1 MNATCSP
8 IVASGSLADLGY
20 AEEVCAGK
28 PIVDPQLR
36 VFRRRSTT
44 LALTKDAYDS
54 EEIRS
59 DRMVSDSRHGI
70 RRVGGEIVSEVSP
83 ASHDDAYEAL
93 MGGFWRMGTPMDLA
107 ANAVTINANGVAQ
120 LPAAGDWAARGFRIG
135 DRITITGTGN
145 LDYDGRS
152 FTILGLRADDPR
164 NATLSNEKGFTFQA
178 TTLALGTMRVAG
190 KKLGIGNILRS
201 FVFERAFTDIGR
213 FITYRG
219 VRFNSAAFALPPTG
233 IATVNFGLIGT
244 DADPVALASIDGVP
258 EVVKGPA
265 DFGTL
270 TFDAAARTVTATDE
284 DADWAAEGFA
294 VGDLVVFTGMA
305 VAPQNNNPRHIT
317 SVDGATITVA
327 EAIQTAVETQFNV
340 RKVALPDY
348 TEVSEEG
355 VLVAVSGTVIVGGRQ
370 IGVVTALD
378 MTINNN
384 MAGSEVVGSNIIPTI
399 TWGNQQT
406 VQGSLTI
413 LFDADAGLEA
423 YNRFDLE
430 QEALVAMR
438 MDSADG
444 QAFLQITLPR
454 CKFNSGTI
462 GDAVATGLPITMD
475 IRGLQPTDPVADNS
489 QVVIQTN
496 YAGLPSTTIQPPP
509 ATAPIT
515 ISVTGAGSAAA
526 GLTVGGGPSDKA
538 YTATVIYKVDDE
550 PEAEVEVDIAA
561 GDTPDDVAEAL
572 AAVLDMAD
580 DLEAAMNGGTGVT
593 ITPESG
599 TLVAEIRVEIA

>member
-28 PIVDPQLR
+28 PIVDPQLK

-83 ASHDDAYEAL
+83 ASHDDAYAAL
-93 MGGFWRMGTPMDLA
+93 MGGFWRAGASVDLLL
-107 ANAVTINANGVAQ
+107 NAVTINANGVAQ
-120 LPAAGDWAARGFRIG
+120 LPVAGNWVALGFRIG
-135 DRITITGTGN
+135 DRITFAGTGN
-145 LDYDGRS
+145 IDYDGRS
-152 FTILGLRADDPR
+152 FTILGLRTDDPR
-164 NATLSNEKGFTFQA
+164 NATLSSEKGFTFQA
-178 TTLALGTMRVAG
+178 TTLALGTVRVAG

-270 TFDAAARTVTATDE
+270 TFDATARTVTVSDS
-284 DADWAAEGFA
+284 DWETEGFG
-294 VGDLVVFTGMA
+294 VGDLVVFTGMS

-317 SVDGATITVA
+317 AVDGETITVA
-327 EAIQTAVETQFNV
+327 EAIQTAVEPAFSV

-348 TEVSEEG
+348 DEVSEEG
-355 VLVAVSGTVIVGGRQ
+355 VLVAVSGTVVIGGRQ
-370 IGVVTALD
+370 IGVVTAFD

-489 QVVIQTN
+489 QVVIQTA
-496 YAGLPSTTIQPPP
+496 YAGMAMPVTSPPSSG
-509 ATAPIT
+509 APIT
-515 ISVTGAGSAAA
+515 FSVTGVGTSTV
-526 GLTVGGGPSDKA
+526 GLSVGGGPA
-538 YTATVIYKVDDE
+538 PRAATATVIYQVDTD
-550 PEAEVEVDIAA
+550 PENETEVDIFA
-561 GDTPDDVAEAL
+561 GDTPDDVAAAIAAAIDATSDL
-572 AAVLDMAD
+572 NAVDQNGNAVL
-580 DLEAAMNGGTGVT
+580 V
-593 ITPESG
+593 TPESG
-599 TLVAEIRVEIA
+599 TLISGLRVEIA

>member
-28 PIVDPQLR
+28 PLDDPQLK

-44 LALTKDAYDS
+44 LGLTKDAYDS

-70 RRVGGEIVSEVSP
+70 RRVGGEIVAEMSP

-93 MGGFWRMGTPMDLA
+93 MGGFWRAGASLDLA
-107 ANAVTINANGVAQ
+107 TVAVSINANGVAQ
-120 LPAAGDWAARGFRIG
+120 LPAGQNWMDLGFRLG
-135 DRITITGTGN
+135 DRITISGTGN
-145 LDYDGRS
+145 IDYDGRS
-152 FTILGLRADDPR
+152 FTILGLNAADPR
-164 NATLSNEKGFTFQA
+164 NAVLSNEKGFTFQA
-178 TTLALGTMRVAG
+178 TNLAIGAMKVAG
-190 KKLGIGNILRS
+190 KKVLIGNILRS

-219 VRFNSAAFALPPTG
+219 CRFNSAAFSLPPTG

-244 DADPVALASIDGVP
+244 DADPVATASIDGVP
-258 EVVKGPA
+258 EVIKTA
-265 DFGTL
+265 AEFGTL
-270 TFDAAARTVTATDE
+270 TFDAAARTVAVSE
-284 DADWAAEGFA
+284 SDWAAEGFG
-294 VGDLVVFTGMA
+294 VGDLVVFTGMLG
-305 VAPQNNNPRHIT
+305 APQNNNPRHIT
-317 SVDGATITVA
+317 AINGAVATVA
-327 EAIQTAVETQFNV
+327 EAVQSSVETVFNV

-348 TEVSEEG
+348 DEVSEEG
-355 VLVAVSGTVIVGGRQ
+355 VLVAVSGSVIVGGRQ
-370 IGVVTALD
+370 IGVVTAFD
-378 MTINNN
+378 VTINNN

-399 TWGNQQT
+399 SWGNQQT

-430 QEALVAMR
+430 QEAMVAMR

-444 QAFLQITLPR
+444 SAFLQITMPR

-496 YAGLPSTTIQPPP
+496 YGGMVTPVVEPAPPQPVAPGSTAKSSRKP
-509 ATAPIT
+509 APEP
-515 ISVTGAGSAAA
+515 V
-526 GLTVGGGPSDKA
+526 
-538 YTATVIYKVDDE
+538 
-550 PEAEVEVDIAA
+550 PEAV
-561 GDTPDDVAEAL
+561 
-572 AAVLDMAD
+572 
-580 DLEAAMNGGTGVT
+580 
-593 ITPESG
+593 SG
-599 TLVAEIRVEIA
+599 

>member
-28 PIVDPQLR
+28 PIVDPQLK

-93 MGGFWRMGTPMDLA
+93 MGGFWRAGVVMDLV

-120 LPAAGDWAARGFRIG
+120 LPVAGNWATLGFRIG
-135 DRITITGTGN
+135 DRITILGTGN
-145 LDYDGRS
+145 IDYDGRS

-178 TTLALGTMRVAG
+178 TTLALGTIRVAG

-258 EVVKGPA
+258 ELVKGPA
-265 DFGTL
+265 ELGVL
-270 TFDAAARTVTATDE
+270 TFDAAARTVTSSTGDWE
-284 DADWAAEGFA
+284 DEGFG

-317 SVDGATITVA
+317 AINGAAITVA
-327 EAIQTAVETQFNV
+327 EAIQSAVEPAFSV

-348 TEVSEEG
+348 DEVSEEG

-444 QAFLQITLPR
+444 QSFLQITLPR

-489 QVVIQTN
+489 QVVIQTA
-496 YAGLPSTTIQPPP
+496 YPGVAAPVVFP
-509 ATAPIT
+509 APAPVGAIT
-515 ISVTGAGSAAA
+515 VSVTGQGSSVAGIV
-526 GLTVGGGPSDKA
+526 VGGGPADRA
-538 YTATVIYKVDDE
+538 YTATVIYRVDTD
-550 PEAEVEVDIAA
+550 PETETEVDILP
-561 GDTPDDVAEAL
+561 GDTPEDVAENL
-572 AAVLDMAD
+572 AAAIDATS
-580 DLEAAMNGGTGVT
+580 DLEAQAENGNSVV
-593 ITPESG
+593 ITPETG
-599 TLVAEIRVEIA
+599 TLISAIRVEIA

>member
-8 IVASGSLADLGY
+8 IVAAGSLADLGY

-28 PIVDPQLR
+28 PLDDPQLK

-70 RRVGGEIVSEVSP
+70 RRVGGEIVAELSP

-93 MGGFWRMGTPMDLA
+93 MGGFWRTGASLSLLTYP
-107 ANAVTINANGVAQ
+107 VFINANGVAQ
-120 LPAAGDWAARGFRIG
+120 LPAGRSWMTLGFRLG
-135 DRITITGTGN
+135 DRITISDTSN
-145 LDYDGRS
+145 IDYDGRS
-152 FTILGLRADDPR
+152 FTILDLRADTPR
-164 NATLSNEKGFTFQA
+164 NATLSKEKGFTFVSTSLA
-178 TTLALGTMRVAG
+178 IGTLRVAG
-190 KKLGIGNILRS
+190 KKVGIGNILRS

-219 VRFNSAAFALPPTG
+219 VRFNSAAFSLPPTG

-244 DADPVALASIDGVP
+244 DADPVAMASIDGVP
-258 EVVKGPA
+258 EVVKTAA

-270 TFDAAARTVTATDE
+270 TFDAATRTVE
-284 DADWAAEGFA
+284 VSESDWAAEGFA

-317 SVDGATITVA
+317 AINGAVATVA
-327 EAIQTAVETQFNV
+327 EAIQTAVEPAFTV

-348 TEVSEEG
+348 DEVSEEG
-355 VLVAVSGTVIVGGRQ
+355 VLVAVSGSVVIGGRQ
-370 IGVVTALD
+370 IGVVTAFEV
-378 MTINNN
+378 TVNNN
-384 MAGSEVVGSNIIPTI
+384 MAGSEVVGSNTIPTI

-430 QEALVAMR
+430 QEAMVAMR

-444 QAFLQITLPR
+444 TAFLQITLPR

-489 QVVIQTN
+489 QMVIQTG
-496 YAGLPSTTIQPPP
+496 YANMTMPNVEPPVAALTMTSRQDDVDPMKWHFKATGGVAPVNFDFGDGTSHTP
-509 ATAPIT
+509 ADGRETAHTFTAEGTYEIEAKD
-515 ISVTGAGSAAA
+515 STGA
-526 GLTVGGGPSDKA
+526 TVSD
-538 YTATVIYKVDDE
+538 
-550 PEAEVEVDIAA
+550 EVDVI
-561 GDTPDDVAEAL
+561 DQP
-572 AAVLDMAD
+572 
-580 DLEAAMNGGTGVT
+580 
-593 ITPESG
+593 
-599 TLVAEIRVEIA
+599 

>member
-20 AEEVCAGK
+20 AEEVCTGK
-28 PIVDPQLR
+28 PIVDPALK

-59 DRMVSDSRHGI
+59 DRMESDSRDGM
-70 RRVGGEIVSEVSP
+70 RRVGGEIIAEVSP
-83 ASHDDAYEAL
+83 ASHDAAYEAL
-93 MGGFWRMGTPMDLA
+93 MGGYWRAGSSLDLV
-107 ANAVTINANGVAQ
+107 ANPVTINANGVAQ
-120 LPAAGDWAARGFRIG
+120 LPVAGNWVTLGFRIG
-135 DRITITGTGN
+135 DRIAFSGTGDAN
-145 LDYDGRS
+145 YDGRS
-152 FTILGLRADDPR
+152 FTILGLRTDDPQ

-178 TTLALGTMRVAG
+178 ATLSAGVLKVAG

-219 VRFNSAAFALPPTG
+219 VRFNSVAFALPPTG
-233 IATVNFGLIGT
+233 IATATFGLIGT

-258 EVVKGPA
+258 ELVKGPA
-265 DFGTL
+265 ELGTL
-270 TFDAAARTVTATDE
+270 TFDAVARTVTASTG
-284 DADWAAEGFA
+284 DWETEGFA
-294 VGDLVVFTGMA
+294 VDDMVVFTGMT

-317 SVDGATITVA
+317 SVNGAVITVA
-327 EAIQTAVETQFNV
+327 EAVQTAVETAFSV
-340 RKVALPDY
+340 RKIALPDY
-348 TEVSEEG
+348 DEVSEEG
-355 VLVAVSGTVIVGGRQ
+355 VLVAVSGSVIVGGRQ

-378 MTINNN
+378 VTINNN

-430 QEALVAMR
+430 QEALVSMR

-444 QAFLQITLPR
+444 TAFLQITLPR

-489 QVVIQTN
+489 QVVIQTVYVN
-496 YAGLPSTTIQPPP
+496 MVTPVIVLPP
-509 ATAPIT
+509 ASAPIT
-515 ISVTGAGSAAA
+515 VGVTGSGTSLV
-526 GLTVGGGPSDKA
+526 GLQVGGGPADRA
-538 YTATVIYKVDDE
+538 YTATVIFDIDE
-550 PEAEVEVDIAA
+550 GPEMEVAVDILP
-561 GDTPDDVAEAL
+561 GDTPENVAVNIATAI
-572 AAVLDMAD
+572 AATME
-580 DLEAAMNGGTGVT
+580 LEAEIESGSSVVVTPETGVL
-593 ITPESG
+593 ISE
-599 TLVAEIRVEIA
+599 LRVEIV

>member
-1 MNATCSP
+1 MNTTCSP

-28 PIVDPQLR
+28 PIVDPQLK

-70 RRVGGEIVSEVSP
+70 RRVAGDVISEVSP

-93 MGGFWRMGTPMDLA
+93 MGGFWRAGVSA
-107 ANAVTINANGVAQ
+107 ALTGSAVSINANGVAQ
-120 LPAAGDWAARGFRIG
+120 LPPGGNWATLGVRLG
-135 DRITITGTGN
+135 DRIRFAGTGN
-145 LDYDGRS
+145 AAYDGRS
-152 FTILGLRADDPR
+152 FNILSMSAASPR
-164 NATLSNEKGFTFQA
+164 DATLSNEKGFTFVTA
-178 TTLALGTMRVAG
+178 TLAAGTMAVAG

-233 IATVNFGLIGT
+233 IATVTFGLIGT
-244 DADPVALASIDGVP
+244 DADPVAMASIDGVP
-258 EVVKGPA
+258 EVTKTQVEL
-265 DFGTL
+265 GTL
-270 TFDAAARTVTATDE
+270 TFVASARTIEASTS
-284 DADWAAEGFA
+284 DWTAEGFA
-294 VGDLVVFTGMA
+294 VGDMVVFTGMT

-317 SVDGATITVA
+317 AISGAIATVA
-327 EAIQTAVETQFNV
+327 EAIQDAVETTFTV

-348 TEVSEEG
+348 DEVSAEG
-355 VLVAVSGTVIVGGRQ
+355 VLVAVSGAVIVGGRQ
-370 IGVVTALD
+370 IGVVTAFDL
-378 MTINNN
+378 TVNNN
-384 MAGSEVVGSNIIPTI
+384 MAGSEVVGSNVIPTI

-430 QEALVAMR
+430 QEAMVAMR

-444 QAFLQITLPR
+444 AAFLQITMPR

-489 QVVIQTN
+489 QVVIQTT
-496 YAGLPSTTIQPPP
+496 YTGLVMPNSDVQAPPP
-509 ATAPIT
+509 PPEPVKSKAK
-515 ISVTGAGSAAA
+515 AAA
-526 GLTVGGGPSDKA
+526 
-538 YTATVIYKVDDE
+538 
-550 PEAEVEVDIAA
+550 
-561 GDTPDDVAEAL
+561 
-572 AAVLDMAD
+572 
-580 DLEAAMNGGTGVT
+580 EAAAN
-593 ITPESG
+593 
-599 TLVAEIRVEIA
+599 A

>member
-1 MNATCSP
+1 MSATCSP

-28 PIVDPQLR
+28 PIVNPSLK

-70 RRVGGEIVSEVSP
+70 RRVGGDIVSEISP

-93 MGGFWRMGTPMDLA
+93 MGGVWRRGASAPLA
-107 ANAVTINANGVAQ
+107 ATAVSINLNGVAQ
-120 LPAAGDWAARGFRIG
+120 LPPGSSWIALGFRLG
-135 DRITITGTGN
+135 DRISFAGTGN
-145 LDYDGRS
+145 AVYDGQS
-152 FTILGLRADDPR
+152 FTILGLNAAAPR
-164 NATLSNEKGFTFQA
+164 DAVLSNEKGLTFA
-178 TTLALGTMRVAG
+178 VANLNLGTVRVAG
-190 KKLGIGNILRS
+190 KKVGIGNILRS

-219 VRFNSAAFALPPTG
+219 ARFNSAAFALPPTG
-233 IATVNFGLIGT
+233 IATATFGLIGT
-244 DADPVALASIDGVP
+244 DADPVAMASIDGVP
-258 EVVKGPA
+258 EIVKTPA
-265 DFGTL
+265 DFTSL
-270 TFDAAARTVTATDE
+270 TFDAAARTVSVGEST
-284 DADWAAEGFA
+284 WAAEGFA
-294 VGDLVVFTGMA
+294 VGDMVVFTGMS

-317 SVDGATITVA
+317 ALAGAVATVA
-327 EAIQTAVETQFNV
+327 EAIQDAVETSFNV
-340 RKVALPDY
+340 RRVALPDY
-348 TEVSEEG
+348 TEVSAEG

-370 IGVVTALD
+370 IGVVTAFD
-378 MTINNN
+378 ITINNN

-430 QEALVAMR
+430 QEAMVAMR

-444 QAFLQITLPR
+444 TGFLQISLPR

-462 GDAVATGLPITMD
+462 GDAVATGLPIAMD
-475 IRGLQPTDPVADNS
+475 IRGLQPTDPASDSS
-489 QVVIQTN
+489 QVVIQTD
-496 YAGLPSTTIQPPP
+496 YTGIVLPAGEQASVP
-509 ATAPIT
+509 AVSRASSKGKTAKET
-515 ISVTGAGSAAA
+515 ADSAA
-526 GLTVGGGPSDKA
+526 
-538 YTATVIYKVDDE
+538 
-550 PEAEVEVDIAA
+550 
-561 GDTPDDVAEAL
+561 
-572 AAVLDMAD
+572 
-580 DLEAAMNGGTGVT
+580 
-593 ITPESG
+593 
-599 TLVAEIRVEIA
+599 